1 MAANCFQGEEAPD
14 RPLAEDIDDVSLR
27 IWTLRNALGVFSC
40 SPSSSNRASFGLGFG
55 TAPFVVFHF
64 VVGAFSA
71 AALEDLGESGGD
83 FGCTNLFVIGSNV
96 GI

>member
-1 MAANCFQGEEAPD
+1 MAASCFRGDEAPD
-14 RPLAEDIDDVSLR
+14 RPLAEDMDDVSLGR
-27 IWTLRNALGVFSC
+27 WTLLKGLGVLSC
-40 SPSSSNRASFGLGFG
+40 SPSSSNRASSGLGFG
-55 TAPFVVFHF
+55 TAPFFFRF

-83 FGCTNLFVIGSNV
+83 FGCTNLFAIGSNV